1 MCFLH
6 LSRKQANSKHLHDM
20 HRQCLARAIISNRL
34 DYCIAEHYLR
44 DMLPSIDVPAS
55 TIPSEFVNEYPL
67 HHPDL
72 SSGNIFVDEG
82 FNISCIIDGAF
93 CSTVPMPILLTT
105 PKLELYAF
113 IYKSKDIIDIP
124 RLFRS
129 ARDED
134 KFRDLAAE
142 LKMEDRSVGE
152 LAKYEND
159 YFRVMKSSGKEATAR
174 KLTLVSE
181 LNQGFVAD
189 KRLWRW
195 LDKALNDN

>member
-1 MCFLH
+1 MVGGKIDH
-6 LSRKQANSKHLHDM
+6 S
-20 HRQCLARAIISNRL
+20 SNRL

-105 PKLELYAF
+105 PSL
-113 IYKSKDIIDIP
+113 SGPRHDIDSSLTP
-124 RLFRS
+124 CFRS
-129 ARDED
+129 GFKHNTFDEQIWIS
-134 KFRDLAAE
+134 AQ
-142 LKMEDRSVGE
+142 RSWWF
-152 LAKYEND
+152 L
-159 YFRVMKSSGKEATAR
+159 R
-174 KLTLVSE
+174 LVS
-181 LNQGFVAD
+181 LHG
-189 KRLWRW
+189 L
-195 LDKALNDN
+195 